1 MSRVVIWSFLLACF
15 VGLSPTSVA
24 FAADTVCIEC
34 HGGQPGPLGAPIAEW
49 RTSVHAQNGISCHDC
64 HGGDPTDFA
73 SAMEPEQGFLGAP
86 DYSDVPAFCGRCHVG
101 VAEAYQSGAH
111 GQAIESGG
119 AQCVV
124 CHGNH
129 AIQKP
134 GLELINEENC
144 SQCHSYDRA
153 ALIRLS
159 LVETDTM
166 VAKVGEDLER
176 LYRLGFAV
184 DEMQGTL
191 FNQRNLFHRIFHG
204 VDVERVRQE
213 TAAVQAEV
221 GKISNEVAEIDA
233 TVGQRKLWGSVVI
246 GLFVLA
252 GVIFMLVRKAYEEE
266 EKGGG

>member
-1 MSRVVIWSFLLACF
+1 MSRVVIWSFLIACF
-15 VGLSPTSVA
+15 FGLSATSAV

-34 HGGQPGPLGAPIAEW
+34 HGGQPGSLGAPVADW
-49 RTSVHAQNGISCHDC
+49 RTSIHSENGVSCHDC

-73 SAMEPEQGFLGAP
+73 MAMSPEKGFLGAP
-86 DYSDVPAFCGRCHVG
+86 EYTDVPAFCGRCHVG
-101 VAEAYQSGAH
+101 VSEAYQAGAH

-129 AIQKP
+129 AIQKAS
-134 GLELINEENC
+134 LDLINEEAC
-144 SQCHSYDRA
+144 SQCHTYERA

-166 VAKVGEDLER
+166 VAEVEHDLDR

-184 DEMQGTL
+184 DDMQGAL
-191 FNQRNLFHRIFHG
+191 FSQRNRFHQLFHG
-204 VDVERVRQE
+204 VDVDLVRAE
-213 TAAVQAEV
+213 TADVQAELR
-221 GKISNEVAEIDA
+221 KIGTEVAAIDT
-233 TVGQRKLWGSVVI
+233 TVGQRKLWGSAVI

-252 GVIFMLVRKAYEEE
+252 GVIFLLVRKAYEEE
-266 EKGGG
+266 EKG